1 MVADAWEPAAAY
13 VRLHDY
19 SYSGFPELRS
29 ADRFFR
35 LRTAVLPLPLPLP
48 LPPLP
53 PAGPDVVCVDAA
65 AR

>member
-48 LPPLP
+48 